1 MKLEILT
8 SGIWQTNS
16 TVLAAGDTCVL
27 VDPAYFP
34 RELAELT
41 ARAAAHGGAAAIVFT
56 HGHWDHVMGH
66 SAWPSAPVW
75 LHQDLRDEIAA
86 GSARAARYLED
97 ARAFDSRWYVP
108 RPHGYRWPSELRG
121 LADGE
126 PVALG
131 RCELRALHLP
141 GHSPDGLGLW
151 VEAAGA
157 LLCGDY
163 LSPCEIPFLD
173 DGPRYAATLRRLIE
187 LLEQTGARVI
197 PGHGPALT
205 CAEALDLAR
214 ADLPYVERMTEACAA
229 GDRARAEATPWP
241 RAQQVVGMREAHEEN
256 LRKLCGE
263 PDRSLGALTPG

>member
-1 MKLEILT
+1 MKLEVLT

-16 TVLAAGDTCVL
+16 SVLAAGGACVL

-75 LHQDLRDEIAA
+75 LHQGLREDIAS

-97 ARAFDSRWYVP
+97 ARQFDSRWYVP
-108 RPHGYRWPSELRG
+108 RPHGHQWPSELRG
-121 LADGE
+121 LADDE
-126 PVALG
+126 RLSLG
-131 RCELRALHLP
+131 GLELRALHLP
-141 GHSPDGLGLW
+141 GHSADGLGLW

-163 LSPCEIPFLD
+163 LSPCEIPFVE
-173 DGPRYAATLRRLIE
+173 DGLRYAATLRRLIE
-187 LLEQTGARVI
+187 LLEQTGARVV
-197 PGHGPALT
+197 PGHGPALS
-205 CAEALDLAR
+205 CAEALAIAR
-214 ADLPYVERMTEACAA
+214 ADLPYVERLTEACAA
-229 GDRARAEATPWP
+229 GDRERALATPWP
-241 RAQQVVGMREAHEEN
+241 RAHEVVGMREAHEEN
-256 LRKLCGE
+256 CQKL
-263 PDRSLGALTPG
+263 LGASATKAI